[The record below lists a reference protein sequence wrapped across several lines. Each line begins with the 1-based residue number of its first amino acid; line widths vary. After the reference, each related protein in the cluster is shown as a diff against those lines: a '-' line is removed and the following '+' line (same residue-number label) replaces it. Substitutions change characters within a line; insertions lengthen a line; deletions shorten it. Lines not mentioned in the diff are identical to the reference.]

1 MFDIN
6 SQYGRIAI
14 SCNFI
19 AISYRFIFVTG
30 KPLSST
36 TKIMMNK
43 KLDAKILTQEFFN
56 PKYSTLCHARMFLS
70 GIQNKNPS

>member
-19 AISYRFIFVTG
+19 AISYRFIFVIG
-30 KPLSST
+30 KPLSSSI
-36 TKIMMNK
+36 KIMMNK
-43 KLDAKILTQEFFN
+43 KLDAKILTEEFQSQVLH
-56 PKYSTLCHARMFLS
+56 PLS
-70 GIQNKNPS
+70 CPNVPIGHPE